1 MRQLFNWRFVAAC
14 AALVALALLGREIL
28 LGDDAIEAVID
39 AEPPS
44 RSIDVIESISAIDRS
59 PDFTV
64 GRDGVTTGFL
74 DATIRDQRVVRIAP
88 GTVGEVECAGL
99 DQPDACVLFAEVLGE
114 AVIWFSIQPR
124 APRATVEL
132 PPIVD
137 LEDGEAVFE
146 NGWRITYPPVIER
159 DCPGEDIP
167 TFTDFLRRFGPDST
181 SIVDLET
188 RQVTTVR
195 CGDPVDDA

>member
-1 MRQLFNWRFVAAC
+1 MRQLFNWRLVAAC
-14 AALVALALLGREIL
+14 AALVALTLLAREIL
-28 LGDDAIEAVID
+28 LDDDAIDAVIE
-39 AEPPS
+39 AEVPS
-44 RSIDVIESISAIDRS
+44 RSIDVIEPIDSAVAT

-64 GRDGVTTGFL
+64 ERDGVTVGFL
-74 DATIRDQRVVRIAP
+74 DLTLPGQRVVRITP
-88 GTVGEVECAGL
+88 GTAGEIECAEL
-99 DQPDACVLFAEVLGE
+99 DQPNRCALFAQVLGE

-124 APRATVEL
+124 APRSTVVL

-146 NGWRITYPPVIER
+146 NGWRIPYPPVIER

-167 TFTDFLRRFGPDST
+167 TFSDFLERFGPDST
-181 SIVDLET
+181 SIVDLEM

-195 CGDPVDDA
+195 CGDPVDEA

>member
-1 MRQLFNWRFVAAC
+1 MRALLSWRFVAAC
-14 AALVALALLGREIL
+14 AALVALALVAREVL

-39 AEPPS
+39 SEPPA
-44 RSIDVIESISAIDRS
+44 RSIDVIEPISSVVTS

-64 GRDGVTTGFL
+64 GRDGRTTGFIDL
-74 DATIRDQRVVRIAP
+74 VLPAERVVRITPDTP
-88 GTVGEVECAGL
+88 GEIRCGGL
-99 DQPDACVLFAEVLGE
+99 DQPDRCALFAEVLGE

-124 APRATVEL
+124 TLAGTVLL

-137 LEDGEAVFE
+137 LVDGDAVFE
-146 NGWRITYPPVIER
+146 NGWRIPYPPVIER

-167 TFTDFLRRFGPDST
+167 SFGDFLERFGPDST

-188 RQVTTVR
+188 REVTTVR
-195 CGDPVDDA
+195 CGDPVDA